1 MKGEREG
8 EGKWITHWDQFSE
21 ELQNKLQRGFE
32 EYGDQS
38 FSLPPGQLLAEI
50 QGECL
55 DIAGWGMILWVRL
68 EEIKR
73 ALKESPE

>member
-1 MKGEREG
+1 MKEEG
-8 EGKWITHWDQFSE
+8 EGKWTTHWDQFSE

-38 FSLPPGQLLAEI
+38 FSLPPGQLLAEH
-50 QGECL
+50 QEERL

-68 EEIKR
+68 EEMKR
-73 ALKESPE
+73 AAREALKQ